1 MEKHQSILE
10 LHPGLVWGF
19 AITVVI
25 MLLLDLG
32 VFNKKSHE
40 VSSKEATIWSV
51 VWISLSMIF
60 SGVVYWVFNQSDG
73 HALAVEKFTQY
84 QAAYW
89 IEKALSVDNL
99 FVFILVFGFFKVPKY
114 LHHKVLFWGII
125 GALIFRAIFIFAGVG
140 LINLTYLPEMNIF
153 GEAVK
158 INIVMMLFG
167 LFLVY
172 AGIKSWGDG
181 DDDDDE
187 DYSNTAGA
195 RLIKSFWKVSDN
207 YDGDKFFTIQNG
219 IRMATPL
226 LVVVGVIEFTDVLFA
241 VDSIPAIFAISD
253 DPFIL
258 YTSNIFAILGLR
270 SLYFLLANFIHMF
283 SKLPYGLAIIL
294 SFIGVKMLIAPWI
307 HISSP
312 VSLGI
317 VGGVLVISV
326 ILSIMFPEKKEDE
339 KEKLE
344 EN

>member
-1 MEKHQSILE
+1 MDHQNILD

-19 AITVVI
+19 AVTIIV

-51 VWISLSMIF
+51 VWISLSMVF
-60 SGVVYWVFNQSDG
+60 SGVVYWVYNSDLG
-73 HALAVEKFTQY
+73 PGSHEIAVEKFTQY

-99 FVFILVFGFFKVPKY
+99 FVFILVFGFFKVPKH

-125 GALIFRAIFIFAGVG
+125 GALVFRAIFIFAGVG
-140 LINLTYLPEMNIF
+140 LINITYLPEMNIF
-153 GEAVK
+153 GDQVK
-158 INIVMMLFG
+158 INVVMTLFG

-181 DDDDDE
+181 GDDEDE

-195 RLIKSFWKVSDN
+195 RLIKRFWKVSDN
-207 YDGDKFFTIQNG
+207 YDGDKFFTVQNG
-219 IRMATPL
+219 IKMATPL
-226 LVVVGVIEFTDVLFA
+226 LVVVAVIEFTDVLFA
-241 VDSIPAIFAISD
+241 VDSIPAIFAISK

-294 SFIGVKMLIAPWI
+294 SFIGVKMLIAPWF
-307 HISSP
+307 HIPSP

-317 VGGVLVISV
+317 VGGVLIISV
-326 ILSIMFPEKKEDE
+326 LASVLFPDKKKSER
-339 KEKLE
+339 L
-344 EN
+344 